1 MSIDPKA
8 LVVRSAETKSLEQTF
23 SHPWNPQS
31 SITGVQLGRRVG
43 LRRTGVNFARVPP
56 GKESFVYHSHERE
69 EEWIYILAGRAIV
82 EIADEEFEVGPGDF
96 IGFPTPSVAH
106 HLRNPFEE
114 EVVYLMGGENVDVE
128 VADFPRLGKR
138 MIRRDTAIVIYDV
151 ADSKPFGPL
160 GQE

>member
-69 EEWIYILAGRAIV
+69 EEWISILAGRAIV
-82 EIADEEFEVGPGDF
+82 E
-96 IGFPTPSVAH
+96 
-106 HLRNPFEE
+106 
-114 EVVYLMGGENVDVE
+114 NVDIE